1 MNNNQLTELAFNKLI
16 GASIKNMSSAED
28 IQEIQILYMD
38 DTADNGIS
46 ITAFRCDVLAD
57 YLLYEDP
64 HRVTAAATMDAVFAL
79 QPDEDQ
85 YESGIYTPGED
96 DKEPLAMG
104 IYIHHVK
111 GMDREGD
118 AELHMFSCI
127 PDYERQHSVF
137 LKTDHEIGKTL
148 IKSTTV
154 PENMKKIRSAWMRV
168 MWGRNQKTKYKG
180 SSNSAAEK

>member
-1 MNNNQLTELAFNKLI
+1 MSLQIICYMKTLT
-16 GASIKNMSSAED
+16 G
-28 IQEIQILYMD
+28 
-38 DTADNGIS
+38 
-46 ITAFRCDVLAD
+46 
-57 YLLYEDP
+57 LLP
-64 HRVTAAATMDAVFAL
+64 QQPWMPFFAL

-104 IYIHHVK
+104 IYIHHIK

-118 AELHMFSCI
+118 AELHMFSCT

-137 LKTDHEIGKTL
+137 LKTDHEIGKSL

-168 MWGRNQKTKYKG
+168 M
-180 SSNSAAEK
+180 